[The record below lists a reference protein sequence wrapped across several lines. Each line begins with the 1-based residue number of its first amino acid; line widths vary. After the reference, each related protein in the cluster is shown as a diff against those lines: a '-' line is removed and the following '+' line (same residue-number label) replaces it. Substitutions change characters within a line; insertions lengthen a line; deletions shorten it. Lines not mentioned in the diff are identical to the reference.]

1 MPMRTRLFILAA
13 ITLAAGCTRMED
25 QVELY
30 EIGCPGGDV
39 ALTYGAGSIDV
50 EVLSNGDYSA
60 TLPDG
65 TEWIRFSSGN
75 LAAEGNG
82 DGSLSLSYDINRS
95 IPRSVVM
102 SLIRGTNTAHI
113 TITQEG
119 LLEGGLALMEK
130 GISVPPV
137 GGEARV
143 RANTVLNPSDIECS
157 VSYQERETGWISHI
171 RLVGG
176 FLTMNVSPNL
186 SSSDIRHAVINVKG
200 PACEASLMIT
210 QLPSG
215 VETEVLTI
223 PDLKA
228 MLDSDGKLVPDK
240 HYLLEG
246 QVINCH
252 EFGNGAENRNVSAD
266 TPDRAWKYRVA
277 YLQDES
283 GVSGIKVTF
292 KDNCT
297 GILGEGDIAQIDL
310 FGLNVLRAEGSYSI
324 DGAPLKAIISSVA
337 GPEVSPRTVPLEN
350 ITAADLYTLVS
361 IPNVEIPIRKGPYIP
376 LDLRYMNL
384 VTGCPVILRD
394 PNGNSI
400 PMMINVDC
408 TFSRDGS
415 ATPRGSGSVSGVLV
429 REYCDNYEWD
439 TAAEEQLKKDGV
451 LGDYITGIGP
461 IGPWQIRPLR
471 KRDIAIGEDN
481 PLTETLYEWAYCDSL
496 GVNLVQTYDPATR
509 TLYPTVPSVANPS
522 TLDAQFYCIGADG
535 NRVDFKLCNDFT
547 HLGPYEY
554 GGVITDVNSGNGI
567 RDFYGRS
574 ANWNIWGSTSS
585 IGVIYSG
592 DDWTNSNGSSWQV
605 SGWSQKQYWC
615 AEFPTSELSAAN
627 APLSV
632 SFGTMGCING
642 LGAPRRWAV
651 EWSLDG
657 EGWSRAANYS
667 VPDFPQTGSKKVWQL
682 PGSKYVSVNLPD
694 DVIGKDRVLVR
705 LIPISNAS
713 GSSTAY
719 EGSKS
724 ISSSRYNAI
733 NYFVIKYKK

>member
-13 ITLAAGCTRMED
+13 IALAAGCTRMED
-25 QVELY
+25 QVQLY

-39 ALTYGAGSIDV
+39 ALAYGAGTLDV
-50 EVLSNGDYSA
+50 EVLSNGNYLA

-65 TEWIRFSSGN
+65 TEWIRFCPGD
-75 LAAEGNG
+75 LTAEGSG

-95 IPRSVVM
+95 VPRSVIM
-102 SLIRGTNTAHI
+102 TLSRGTNTAHI

-119 LLEGGLALMEK
+119 LLEGGIALMEK
-130 GISVPPV
+130 GISVPPG

-143 RANTVLNPSDIECS
+143 RANTILKSSEFECS

-171 RLVGG
+171 RIVDG
-176 FLTMNVSPNL
+176 FLSMNASPNL
-186 SSSDIRHAVINVKG
+186 SSSIIRHARVDIQG
-200 PACEASLMIT
+200 PGCEASLLVSQM
-210 QLPSG
+210 PSG
-215 VETEVLTI
+215 METQELSI
-223 PDLKA
+223 PELKA
-228 MLDSDGKLVPDK
+228 MFDKDGELLIGK

-252 EFGNGAENRNVSAD
+252 DFGNGAENRNVSAD

-283 GVSGIKVTF
+283 GTCGIKLVF

-297 GILGEGDIAQIDL
+297 GILGEGDLAQIDL
-310 FGLNVLRAEGSYSI
+310 FGLKVLRQQGAYSI
-324 DGAPLKAIISSVA
+324 DSAPLQAIISSVA
-337 GPEVSPRTVPLEN
+337 GHRVSPRTVPLES
-350 ITAADLYTLVS
+350 ITNADLYTLVT
-361 IPNVEIPIRKGPYIP
+361 IPNLEIPIRKGPYIP

-384 VTGCPVILRD
+384 VTACPVILRD
-394 PNGNSI
+394 PSGNSI

-408 TFSRDGS
+408 AFSRDGN

-461 IGPWQIRPLR
+461 IGPWQIRPMR
-471 KRDIAIGEDN
+471 KQDIALGEDN
-481 PLTETLYEWAYCDSL
+481 PLTETRYEWAYCDSL
-496 GVNLVQTYDPATR
+496 GVNLVQTYYPDTR
-509 TLYPTVPSVANPS
+509 TLYPTLPSVANPS
-522 TLDAQFYCIGADG
+522 TLDAQFYCVGADG

-554 GGVITDVNSGNGI
+554 GGEITDVSSGNGI
-567 RDFYGRS
+567 LDFYGRS
-574 ANWNIWGSTSS
+574 ANWNIWGSTPSV
-585 IGVIYSG
+585 GVIYSG
-592 DDWTNSNGSSWQV
+592 DDWATSNGSSWQV

-615 AEFPTSELSAAN
+615 AQFPTSDLTAAN
-627 APLSV
+627 APVSV

-651 EWSLDG
+651 EYSLDG
-657 EGWSRAANYS
+657 ESWSRVANYT

-694 DVIGKDRVLVR
+694 DVIGKDGVFVR
-705 LIPISNAS
+705 LIPISNVS

-724 ISSSRYNAI
+724 INTSRYNAI
-733 NYFVIKYKK
+733 NYFVVKYKI